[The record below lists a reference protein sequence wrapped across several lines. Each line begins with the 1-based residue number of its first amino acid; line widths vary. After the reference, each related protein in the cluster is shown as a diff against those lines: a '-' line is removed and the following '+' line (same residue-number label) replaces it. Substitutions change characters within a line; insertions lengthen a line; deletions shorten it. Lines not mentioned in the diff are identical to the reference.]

1 MERDFKGV
9 WIPKEIWLDE
19 RLTALDKIILTEIDS
34 LDGEEGCYASN
45 EYLAE
50 FCQCCAT
57 KVSTS
62 ISLLIKLGYVEVK
75 KFDGR
80 KRFLKSCLIKK
91 VNEPLKNCKAECKKI
106 KDNNIYNN
114 IENNI
119 DINNTNKLVS
129 LEQAP
134 KTYGNEQINEMFD
147 EWEKMFGYKPK
158 NCANNRR
165 AVYNMLRAKDKGKDW
180 LLKTMLLLREAQKDR
195 YAGKEVLGVAG
206 FSDMQ
211 YNYEKIWKWGATKN
225 RQRNEE
231 KAFFDLA
238 NL

>member
-19 RLTALDKIILTEIDS
+19 RLTALDKIILTEINS

-45 EYLAE
+45 EYLAD
-50 FCQCCAT
+50 FCQCSEAKIT
-57 KVSTS
+57 KS
-62 ISLLIKLGYVEVK
+62 IALLIEYGYIKVK

-80 KRFLKSCLIKK
+80 KRFLTTCLTKNIKESSKKYQAEWYK
-91 VNEPLKNCKAECKKI
+91 VG
-106 KDNNIYNN
+106 DNNIYNN
-114 IENNI
+114 IDNNI
-119 DINNTNKLVS
+119 DINDTNKLVS

-180 LLKTMLLLREAQKDR
+180 LLKTMLLLREAQKDK

-231 KAFFDLA
+231 KSVFDLA
-238 NL
+238 SI